1 MLIKRK
7 GWRWLLLTCM
17 LGFWGYWLFVK
28 TANWSWTLLM
38 TAGVG
43 SGCVALAL
51 LRPQRSGLSPPTVML
66 SLGIGGMLM
75 GFAWDCLQTP
85 IAMLEALCISSNG
98 RSVVDSLRYHFMLL
112 PGMHVMM
119 MIGGFAAVPTLRLMR
134 PECRKLCALFAQNM
148 LCSGWMLFGMTVGGT
163 LFVQALSASYG
174 MNLGRM
180 VGGMMTGMVWGMVIS
195 VALYRL
201 YFTMRDYFH
210 MRKYLSIIA
219 SMQSR

>member
-7 GWRWLLLTCM
+7 SWRWLLLTCM
-17 LGFWGYWLFVK
+17 LGIWGYWLFTK
-28 TANWSWTLLM
+28 TSSWNWSLLM
-38 TAGVG
+38 TVGVG
-43 SGCVALAL
+43 GGCVALAL
-51 LRPQRSGLSPPTVML
+51 LRPQRSGLSPPIVML
-66 SLGIGGMLM
+66 SLGIGGMMM

-98 RSVVDSLRYHFMLL
+98 RSVIESLRYHIMLL

-119 MIGGFAAVPTLRLMR
+119 IVGGLAAVPTLRLMR

-148 LCSGWMLFGMTVGGT
+148 LCSGWMLVGMTIGGT
-163 LFVQALSASYG
+163 LFVQALNASYG

-201 YFTMRDYFH
+201 YFSVNDYFQ
-210 MRKYLSIIA
+210 MKKRLSHIA
-219 SMQSR
+219 TSGTN

>member
-1 MLIKRK
+1 M
-7 GWRWLLLTCM
+7 
-17 LGFWGYWLFVK
+17 
-28 TANWSWTLLM
+28 LM

-43 SGCVALAL
+43 GGCVALAL
-51 LRPQRSGLSPPTVML
+51 LRPQRSGLSPPIVML
-66 SLGIGGMLM
+66 SLGIGGMMM

-98 RSVVDSLRYHFMLL
+98 RSVIESLRYHIMLL

-119 MIGGFAAVPTLRLMR
+119 IVGGLAAVPTLRLMR

-148 LCSGWMLFGMTVGGT
+148 LCSGWMLVGMTVGGT
-163 LFVQALSASYG
+163 LFVQALNASYG

-201 YFTMRDYFH
+201 YFSVNDYFQ
-210 MRKYLSIIA
+210 MKKRLSHIA
-219 SMQSR
+219 TSRTN

>member
-1 MLIKRK
+1 M
-7 GWRWLLLTCM
+7 
-17 LGFWGYWLFVK
+17 
-28 TANWSWTLLM
+28 LM

-43 SGCVALAL
+43 GGCVALAL
-51 LRPQRSGLSPPTVML
+51 LRPQRSGLSPPIVML
-66 SLGIGGMLM
+66 SLGIGGMMM

-98 RSVVDSLRYHFMLL
+98 RSVIESLRYHIMLL

-119 MIGGFAAVPTLRLMR
+119 IVGGLAAVPTLRLMR

-180 VGGMMTGMVWGMVIS
+180 LGGMMTGMVWGMVIS

-210 MRKYLSIIA
+210 MRKLLRINTST
-219 SMQSR
+219 QLP